1 LLGICGSGGAGLEG
15 VSQVMLIEQ
24 LDAGGP
30 SSSSSSSSS
39 CRLMAASVGVDV
51 TRLL

>member
-30 SSSSSSSSS
+30 SSSSSSS

>member
-30 SSSSSSSSS
+30 SSSSSSSS